1 MGGRG
6 SAATREIGGA
16 TPPPKKQNG
25 LKSRQTQ
32 LPERKK
38 VENPIFSHATEENPT
53 QPAKKKAGRPKG
65 SVKMTI
71 QRYATN
77 PPKVLPKTDHQRLKE
92 LKELMIRSG
101 GKDVA
106 QKVIEIALNDGHPGQ
121 MAALKMCID
130 RTLPIS
136 MFEKDKSQRSAVTI
150 NITGLGDAP
159 TIINAAPDEPE
170 DVEAKYG

>member
-1 MGGRG
+1 MEQLKRGR
-6 SAATREIGGA
+6 
-16 TPPPKKQNG
+16 
-25 LKSRQTQ
+25 
-32 LPERKK
+32 
-38 VENPIFSHATEENPT
+38 
-53 QPAKKKAGRPKG
+53 GRPKG

-71 QRYATN
+71 QRFADN
-77 PPKVLPKTDHQRLKE
+77 PPAVLPKTDHQRLKE

-106 QKVIEIALNDGHPGQ
+106 QKVIEIALNEEHPGQ

-150 NITGLGDAP
+150 NITGLGEP
-159 TIINAAPDEPE
+159 TVINAEEPT
-170 DVEAKYG
+170 DVEDKYGRP